1 MNQRQPIW
9 TVFELRTKSAGTS
22 RSEMSPAEFGNW
34 VEMRWRM
41 ATVPAMG
48 SGRSALVDSVR
59 KPVTTAETRP
69 A

>member
-9 TVFELRTKSAGTS
+9 TVFELGTTSAGTKP
-22 RSEMSPAEFGNW
+22 EMSPAEFGNW

-48 SGRSALVDSVR
+48 SGRSDFVDSVR
-59 KPVTTAETRP
+59 NLVTTAEKRP
-69 A
+69 V